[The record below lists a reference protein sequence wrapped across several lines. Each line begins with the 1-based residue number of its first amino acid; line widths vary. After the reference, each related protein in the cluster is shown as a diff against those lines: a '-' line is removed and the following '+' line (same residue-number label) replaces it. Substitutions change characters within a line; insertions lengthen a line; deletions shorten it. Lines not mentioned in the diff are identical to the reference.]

1 MGAIYCANTY
11 APDFAASTS
20 HNRSRAER
28 GIGIMSPNPMC
39 ANQFAPLRQSLAT
52 VALGALLA
60 ACAPTLDQRGN
71 LPRPR
76 PGRTGSGPV
85 THTRDKVSEILGS
98 PSSVATFGEET
109 WYYIA
114 RQTGT
119 FAFYEPEVLD
129 QQVIAV
135 AFDEAGM
142 VKSVH
147 TYGMEDAQEIAP
159 IARFTPT
166 GGRELTLLEQ
176 IFGNL
181 GRFPVG
187 KGARAQ
193 GAITPSPLTQRAP
206 QAASSA
212 TMLMIL
218 IIGLTAGP
226 AVSL

>member
-1 MGAIYCANTY
+1 
-11 APDFAASTS
+11 
-20 HNRSRAER
+20 
-28 GIGIMSPNPMC
+28 MC

-71 LPRPR
+71 LPDPDLVEQI
-76 PGRTGSGPV
+76 RTG

-166 GGRELTLLEQ
+166 GGRDLTLLEQ

-187 KGARAQ
+187 KGARAK
-193 GAITPSPLTQRAP
+193 AP
-206 QAASSA
+206 
-212 TMLMIL
+212 
-218 IIGLTAGP
+218 
-226 AVSL
+226 